1 MSSDK
6 FPSTSEGD
14 SSNQKKR
21 KKEEEFTIEVSNRFE
36 RLSED
41 EMEENCPEENLNINV
56 SSKKIPPIVVHSLIR
71 NQLASL
77 RSVAQSLTGEL
88 QIKAKGNKTIFLAQN
103 IEDYITLK
111 DKVEKAKLE
120 FHTYSIKQQKL
131 PRMVIKNL
139 PPNLPIEDI
148 KEDLKQKDIR
158 FDKITQMT
166 KKVEDKII
174 NLPLYIVSFQEGVEL
189 KIVLN
194 IKSICYYKVKWEK
207 YTNKKPITQCFKCQ
221 DYGHL
226 ATNCYRSPSCRFCG
240 EKHESINCVKK
251 EAPVRKC
258 VNCNGD
264 HSANSV
270 DCPIYIKVL
279 QSKMR
284 KSRQAGPSSS
294 PPGHSLSNP
303 QHFPPL
309 GRSQP
314 PTTTPVWP
322 RPTQPDPSSFGSFF
336 HNIKDL
342 FQCFDFT
349 KIKHCLQTVAQI
361 IKSPLDV
368 TSKICCVI
376 ENVIDIFTN

>member
-6 FPSTSEGD
+6 IPSTSEGE
-14 SSNQKKR
+14 SSNMKKR
-21 KKEEEFTIEVSNRFE
+21 KKEEEFTVEVSNRFQH
-36 RLSED
+36 LSED
-41 EMEENCPEENLNINV
+41 EMDCPEESHNINV
-56 SSKKIPPIVVHSLIR
+56 SSKKIPPIVVHSLIK

-103 IEDYITLK
+103 MQDYITLK

-120 FHTYSIKQQKL
+120 FHTYSVKQHKI

-139 PPNLPIEDI
+139 PPNLPLEDI
-148 KEDLKQKDIR
+148 KEDLKQKNIN
-158 FDKITQMT
+158 FGKITQMS

-174 NLPLYIVSFQEGVEL
+174 NLPLFIVSFQEGVEL
-189 KIVLN
+189 KTVLT
-194 IKSICYYKVKWEK
+194 IKSICYYKITWEK
-207 YTNKKPITQCFKCQ
+207 YSNKRPITQCYKCQ

-240 EKHESINCVKK
+240 GKHESVNCDKK

-270 DCPIYIKVL
+270 DCPIYVKVL
-279 QSKMR
+279 QSKM
-284 KSRQAGPSSS
+284 KKTRQAGPSSS
-294 PPGHSLSNP
+294 HPGHSLSSP
-303 QHFPPL
+303 THFPPL
-309 GRSQP
+309 RGSQP
-314 PTTTPVWP
+314 STATPVWP
-322 RPTQPDPSSFGSFF
+322 RPTQPDPSSLGSVFQ
-336 HNIKDL
+336 NIKDL

-349 KIKHCLQTVAQI
+349 KIKKLSTNCCANNK
-361 IKSPLDV
+361 KSAR
-368 TSKICCVI
+368 C
-376 ENVIDIFTN
+376 N